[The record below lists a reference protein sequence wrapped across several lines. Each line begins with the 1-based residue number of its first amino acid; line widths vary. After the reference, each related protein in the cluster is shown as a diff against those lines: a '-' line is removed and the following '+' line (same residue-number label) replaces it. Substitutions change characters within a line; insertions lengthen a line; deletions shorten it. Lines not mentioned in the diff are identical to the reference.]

1 MKYLLNGTKV
11 QKGQNENK
19 TCLEHILLHEQ
30 LAKNSAKMCARVCL
44 KLAIRWKILLHVEG
58 HIVTLEWR

>member
-30 LAKNSAKMCARVCL
+30 LAKNSAKMCARVYMSKTCN
-44 KLAIRWKILLHVEG
+44 
-58 HIVTLEWR
+58 